1 MGLERLLHTKMG
13 INMIS
18 IVLGI
23 GFATLFRK
31 MCHAK
36 NCIQFNGPILQ
47 DIDGKTYK
55 HGEKCYQY
63 SYTSATCQ
71 PTKQIVTIKDN
82 VKEPLTNKVE
92 PFSIKKLSEDIRRL
106 K

>member
-1 MGLERLLHTKMG
+1 MGLERLLHSKMG
-13 INMIS
+13 INLIS
-18 IVLGI
+18 ILLGL

-31 MCHAK
+31 MCHDK
-36 NCIQFNGPILQ
+36 NCITFNGPILQ

-63 SYTSATCQ
+63 SYASATCQ
-71 PTKQIVTIKDN
+71 PTKKIVNIKDN
-82 VKEPLTNKVE
+82 VKESFTDNTVE
-92 PFSIKKLSEDIRRL
+92 PFSSKLSEDIRRL